1 MKANQAQRPNYEHIG
16 LEMKAQFMTSL
27 AASFTR
33 WRRICYL
40 CSKKMTSRITEKF
53 VILNTFM
60 HTLNYIIF
68 SIRPSQ
74 LREPRVVILN
84 TIYNHFTVTNPNR
97 NFFFREECRY
107 VVQFN
112 SSAGMTNRSVKCKK
126 NSSRVNSHCIKMW
139 TVLFWLIDNIIQS
152 S

>member
-1 MKANQAQRPNYEHIG
+1 MKANQTQRPNYEHIG
-16 LEMKAQFMTSL
+16 LEIKAQFMTSL

-40 CSKKMTSRITEKF
+40 CSKKMTYRITEKF

-60 HTLNYIIF
+60 HTLNYIIC
-68 SIRPSQ
+68 SILPCQ

-84 TIYNHFTVTNPNR
+84 TIYNHFTFTNQTGI
-97 NFFFREECRY
+97 FFLSRGVQVY

-112 SSAGMTNRSVKCKK
+112 SSAGMPNRSVKCKK
-126 NSSRVNSHCIKMW
+126 KSSRVNSHCIEM
-139 TVLFWLIDNIIQS
+139 
-152 S
+152 

>member
-1 MKANQAQRPNYEHIG
+1 MHEMKANQTQRTNYEHIG

-40 CSKKMTSRITEKF
+40 FSKKMTYRITEKF

-68 SIRPSQ
+68 PCQ

-84 TIYNHFTVTNPNR
+84 TIYNHFTFTNQTGIFSFER
-97 NFFFREECRY
+97 
-107 VVQFN
+107 
-112 SSAGMTNRSVKCKK
+112 SAGTWSDSTGVQECPTDR
-126 NSSRVNSHCIKMW
+126 
-139 TVLFWLIDNIIQS
+139 
-152 S
+152 